1 MIVGAKISRI
11 EYYLPETV
19 LSNADLVVLHPE
31 WNAQKVERKVG
42 IRNRHIAAPEETALD
57 MAVKAAL
64 KLFKVVEPCIID
76 FVLFCTQSPEYL
88 LPTSACIAQ
97 ERLGL
102 RRDIGALDFNLGC
115 SGYIYGL
122 AMAKSMIVSGMVN
135 NVLLLTGETY
145 SKFITVSDIS
155 NRSIF
160 GDAATATLITGS
172 DNDHIGEF
180 VLGTDGRGAEDLI
193 VKNIG
198 AKNSFSCLD
207 GTKPE
212 LYMNGPEIFN
222 FTIETIPPLV
232 DAVCIKNSVSK
243 DNIDYIVLHQAN
255 KYIIEFLINTIGLDI
270 KKCHID
276 MLEYGNTVSNTI
288 PIALKD
294 SWDKGF
300 IKTGD
305 LVLLAGFGVGFS
317 WGSTIIRV

>member
-1 MIVGAKISRI
+1 MGIKICRI
-11 EYYLPETV
+11 EYYLPESV
-19 LSNADLVVLHPE
+19 LSNLDLVAQHPD
-31 WNAQKVERKVG
+31 WNAQKVEKKVG
-42 IRNRHIAAPEETALD
+42 IRNRHIALPEETSLD
-57 MAVKAAL
+57 MAVRAAT
-64 KLFKVVEPCIID
+64 KLFESIDPNTID
-76 FVLFCTQSPEYL
+76 FVLFCTQCPDHL

-102 RRDIGALDFNLGC
+102 RNNIGALDFNLGC

-122 AMAKSMIVSGMVN
+122 ALAKSLIKSGIAG

-145 SKFITVSDIS
+145 SKFMADTDVS

-160 GDAATATLITGS
+160 GDAATATLIS
-172 DNDHIGEF
+172 ESENDHIGEF
-180 VLGTDGRGAEDLI
+180 VLGTDGKGAENLI
-193 VKNIG
+193 VHNVG
-198 AKNSFSCLD
+198 AKCSFSSPA

-232 DAVCIKNSVSK
+232 EEVCKKNSIVVA
-243 DNIDYIVLHQAN
+243 DIDYVILHQAN
-255 KYIIEFLINTIGLDI
+255 KYILEFLIGTIGLDPS
-270 KKCHID
+270 KCHID

-294 SWDKGF
+294 SWDRGL

-305 LVLLAGFGVGFS
+305 KVLLAGFGVGYS
-317 WGSTIIRV
+317 WGATIIRV

>member
-1 MIVGAKISRI
+1 MGAKISRI
-11 EYYLPETV
+11 EYYLPGSV
-19 LSNADLVVLHPE
+19 LSNEDLVDQHPE
-31 WNAQKVERKVG
+31 WNPQKVEKKVG
-42 IRNRHIAAPEETALD
+42 IRNRHIALPEETALD
-57 MAVKAAL
+57 MAVKAAE
-64 KLFKVVEPCIID
+64 KLFVSVDPNTID
-76 FVLFCTQSPEYL
+76 FVLFCTQSPDHL

-102 RRDIGALDFNLGC
+102 RTNIGAMDFNLGC

-122 AMAKSMIVSGMVN
+122 ALSKSLIESGMAA

-145 SKFITVSDIS
+145 SKFMAVSDIS

-160 GDAATATLITGS
+160 GDAATASLISKS

-180 VLGTDGRGAEDLI
+180 VLGTDGKGAENLI
-193 VKNIG
+193 VRNIN
-198 AKNSFSCLD
+198 AQNAFRLTD
-207 GTKPE
+207 GKSPE

-222 FTIETIPPLV
+222 LTIETIPPLV
-232 DAVCIKNSVSK
+232 EAVCVKNRIAKNDV
-243 DNIDYIVLHQAN
+243 DYVILHQAN
-255 KYIIEFLINTIGLDI
+255 KYIIEFLISTIGLDPS
-270 KKCHID
+270 KCHID

-294 SWDKGF
+294 SWDRGL

-305 LVLLAGFGVGFS
+305 KVLLAGFGVGYS